1 MTMNFVTCNVTKK
14 NVKMETVTKMAFVFV
29 TSVTKVTIVK
39 FKYQNAINLHV
50 AKKGAM
56 VATVFFQAIIFVIAA
71 TDGWE
76 KIANISTIGLD
87 KNPIKEL
94 ETY

>member
-1 MTMNFVTCNVTKK
+1 MTTNFVTCNVTRK

-29 TSVTKVTIVK
+29 TLVTKVTIVK

-50 AKKGAM
+50 AKREAM
-56 VATVFFQAIIFVIAA
+56 VATVFSQAIIFVIVAM
-71 TDGWE
+71 DGWE

-87 KNPIKEL
+87 
-94 ETY
+94 

>member
-1 MTMNFVTCNVTKK
+1 MTTNFVTCNVTRK

-29 TSVTKVTIVK
+29 TLVIKVTIVK

-50 AKKGAM
+50 AKREAM
-56 VATVFFQAIIFVIAA
+56 VATVFSQAIIFVIVAM
-71 TDGWE
+71 DGWE

-87 KNPIKEL
+87 
-94 ETY
+94 